1 MQCSGALNL
10 SIAECGCCFVG
21 GSKCND
27 EQTQQAVDDTI
38 RNVQTP
44 LPEALDTAPK
54 NICTLLHGVP
64 SYEVAV
70 SIANNNFDHLSA
82 DTSSGRIIQIP
93 TVRHLI
99 YLVRKNF
106 W

>member
-1 MQCSGALNL
+1 MQCSSGSPIL
-10 SIAECGCCFVG
+10 SIAECGCCFEG

-44 LPEALDTAPK
+44 LPEALDTASK

-82 DTSSGRIIQIP
+82 DTSSGRAVQIP
-93 TVRHLI
+93 VNHHLI
-99 YLVRKNF
+99 PLVVS
-106 W
+106 